1 MYFEILKVLGGYFD
15 HLISVWCRLE
25 NRKYFTFLFCSH
37 DMSTSTI
44 YVQQLMAKSEF
55 QFKRQ
60 H

>member
-15 HLISVWCRLE
+15 HLISVWCGLE

-55 QFKRQ
+55 
-60 H
+60 